1 MAPVNMTTS
10 VSSVIL
16 LVAFLSTPHTS
27 AYSDYSTKCSQDSP
41 CMGVQ
46 SWSKDDISG
55 NGVVSYTTSQENE
68 DRLTKRVTSFEESD
82 NGGWQ
87 KIKLD
92 PSVTYQKIQ
101 GFGGALTDAAA
112 ITINTLNPE
121 MQTKLLENYYSAEG
135 IEYTVGRVPIAS
147 CDFST
152 GVYSYDETEND
163 FELND
168 FSIAVDSTE
177 ITGNK
182 LNLIKTV
189 LEMTV
194 NKISLFASPWAP
206 PAWMTQTNST
216 VGNPSLRDE
225 PEVYQSWALY
235 FSKFF
240 EAYRDEG
247 VDFWAVTLES
257 TDPDLKIMMH
267 DDQRVHL
274 PTWTSTILDD
284 KDANKYIDGI
294 GLHWYSEV
302 EDYVTWATKPFDKM
316 NDVNGKYPDKFM
328 MGTEACNGFIPIID
342 QGPKLGDWNR
352 GERYG
357 FDIMSDLNAWA
368 VGWTDWNIALDL
380 SGGPNWAKNVVDA
393 PILIDTEAG
402 DVFYKNPMFYYLGHF
417 SKFIKPGSV
426 RIGVESTGNL
436 ISAPMEAAG
445 FLTPDGEV
453 VVVVMNRD
461 IAGHKYNIELPGK
474 GFINVD
480 VPKHSI
486 QTFIFEQ

>member
-1 MAPVNMTTS
+1 MRIE
-10 VSSVIL
+10 IL
-16 LVAFLSTPHTS
+16 
-27 AYSDYSTKCSQDSP
+27 D
-41 CMGVQ
+41 
-46 SWSKDDISG
+46 
-55 NGVVSYTTSQENE
+55 VVS
-68 DRLTKRVTSFEESD
+68 RVLC
-82 NGGWQ
+82 N
-87 KIKLD
+87 
-92 PSVTYQKIQ
+92 PSTYVPTLNNISIHR
-101 GFGGALTDAAA
+101 FGGALTDAAA
-112 ITINTLNPE
+112 ITINTLTPE
-121 MQTKLLENYYSAEG
+121 MQTKLLENYYAVEG

-168 FSIAVDSTE
+168 FSIAVDSSET
-177 ITGNK
+177 TGNK
-182 LNLIKTV
+182 LGLIKTV

-194 NKISLFASPWAP
+194 NELSLFASPWAP

-240 EAYRDEG
+240 EAYRNEG
-247 VDFWAVTLES
+247 VDFWAVTVQNEPAGNTGAWQDLKMTPEQERDFVKNYLGPQLES

-284 KDANKYIDGI
+284 EEANKYIDGI

-316 NDVNGKYPDKFM
+316 NDVHDKYPDKFM

-380 SGGPNWAKNVVDA
+380 SGGPNWAENVVDA

-402 DVFYKNPMFYYLGHF
+402 DVFFKNPMFYYLGHF
-417 SKFIKPGSV
+417 SKFIKPGSI
-426 RIGVESTGNL
+426 RIGLESTGNL
-436 ISAPMEAAG
+436 ISAPMEAAV

-453 VVVVMNRD
+453 VVVVMNRG
-461 IAGHKYNIELPGK
+461 IVGHKYNIELPGK